1 MKPQPPS
8 LSFNPN
14 VQAFPG
20 LIQAGMIW
28 TGWVGGRRAGGRVGG
43 WVRACVRGW
52 AGGWVS
58 GFLGLWVGGVGVRVC
73 VRICGHVLP
82 QRVWSVLL
90 PRFVGLLVA
99 YC

>member
-1 MKPQPPS
+1 M
-8 LSFNPN
+8 
-14 VQAFPG
+14 G
-20 LIQAGMIW
+20 
-28 TGWVGGRRAGGRVGG
+28 GWVGGGGAGGWVGACVRAWVGG
-43 WVRACVRGW
+43 WVGF
-52 AGGWVS
+52 WVS
-58 GFLGLWVGGVGVRVC
+58 GFLGLFVGGVGVREC